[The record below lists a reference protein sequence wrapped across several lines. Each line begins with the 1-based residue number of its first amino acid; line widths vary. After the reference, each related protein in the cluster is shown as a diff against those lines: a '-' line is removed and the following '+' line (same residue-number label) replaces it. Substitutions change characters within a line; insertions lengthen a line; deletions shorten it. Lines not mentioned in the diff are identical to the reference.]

1 MDCLL
6 ALSHSFVR
14 RLCLEEVDEGI
25 DLGAIYERVDI
36 RGVGGMWVSAIRRLI
51 EYVRRTRPT
60 VIYLDKGTNDLRFML
75 GNGVH
80 LNKMGMGHY
89 RKQIRQCVRHYVNK

>member
-1 MDCLL
+1 MDRLL
-6 ALSHSFVR
+6 ALGHSFVR
-14 RLCLEEVDEGI
+14 RLRLEEVDEGI
-25 DLGAIYERVDI
+25 DLGALYDRVDI
-36 RGVGGMWVSAIRRLI
+36 RGVGGMEVSAIRRLY

-60 VIYLDKGTNDLRFML
+60 VIYLDTGTNDLRFML

-89 RKQIRQCVRHYVNK
+89 RKQIRKCVRHYVKK